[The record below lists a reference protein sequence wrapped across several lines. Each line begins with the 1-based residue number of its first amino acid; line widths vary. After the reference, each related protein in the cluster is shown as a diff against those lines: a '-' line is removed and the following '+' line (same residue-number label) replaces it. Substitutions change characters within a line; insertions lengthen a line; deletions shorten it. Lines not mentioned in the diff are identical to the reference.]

1 MLTHIERARCK
12 TNVHGVGR
20 NQRYSSSGRCG
31 GIETKDTFQVV
42 AVVESKFMAHTRQ
55 LMKLAKQQQPNTV

>member
-1 MLTHIERARCK
+1 MNEQDAKPTCM
-12 TNVHGVGR
+12 VSDV
-20 NQRYSSSGRCG
+20 
-31 GIETKDTFQVV
+31 TKDTEVV

>member
-1 MLTHIERARCK
+1 MNEQDAKPTCM
-12 TNVHGVGR
+12 V
-20 NQRYSSSGRCG
+20 S
-31 GIETKDTFQVV
+31 DTEVV

>member
-1 MLTHIERARCK
+1 MNEQDAEPTCM
-12 TNVHGVGR
+12 V
-20 NQRYSSSGRCG
+20 S
-31 GIETKDTFQVV
+31 DTEVV

>member
-1 MLTHIERARCK
+1 MNEQDAKPTCM
-12 TNVHGVGR
+12 VSDV
-20 NQRYSSSGRCG
+20 
-31 GIETKDTFQVV
+31 TKDTVQVV

>member
-1 MLTHIERARCK
+1 MLNEQDAELTC
-12 TNVHGVGR
+12 TVLNV
-20 NQRYSSSGRCG
+20 
-31 GIETKDTFQVV
+31 TKDTVQVV